1 MKILLQLVGN
11 LVVECGSITLLVGPI
26 ALVWNSDEPM
36 PLNGDI
42 RLSTDI
48 FIFDTTGKKVWI
60 LVMTYF

>member
-1 MKILLQLVGN
+1 MKILLQLAGN

-48 FIFDTTGKKVWI
+48 FIFDTTGKKVRI
-60 LVMTYF
+60 LIMAYF